1 LSSRDTSVFLRKS
14 ACLAASLSCSAGKR
28 HGKQAFFLYPEG
40 AYTMTIHLE
49 EHRVFDSAEELN
61 EAIRLHLRKHRYKL
75 NKTAFTV
82 LETISRY
89 AVKYGGAAWLKG
101 RTLADLVGKSEPTVR
116 RAVAFLEKLGILERV
131 PQMRKKSGGNG
142 ANIIRILPPQKLN
155 DHPEM
160 IARKEVEYPCKAKVE
175 AANSQKEST
184 SFKSFNTSLKIL
196 RKETRLGYSFT
207 PKNVPEPFI
216 KTVKPFF
223 YEAADIYQL
232 WGKAMLA
239 YKKFTL
245 LHMLEDYTE
254 LVLDAFKQS
263 IYAHKHRKI
272 RKDFKG
278 YFYGTLLKMFT
289 YQKRRETFSSHP
301 SIFNWLEDQ
310 EEKAAGSTKDWR
322 TEIQEL
328 MAKEERDLDDW
339 IEELPY

>member
-1 LSSRDTSVFLRKS
+1 
-14 ACLAASLSCSAGKR
+14 
-28 HGKQAFFLYPEG
+28 
-40 AYTMTIHLE
+40 MTIHLE
-49 EHRVFDSAEELN
+49 EHRVFDNAEELN

-101 RTLADLVGKSEPTVR
+101 KTLAALVGKSEPTIR
-116 RAVAFLEKLGILERV
+116 RTVAFLEKLGILERV
-131 PQMRKKSGGNG
+131 PQMRGKRGGNG
-142 ANIIRILPPQKLN
+142 ANIIRILPPQKSN

-160 IARKEVEYPCKAKVE
+160 IARKEVETPYETRDE

-196 RKETRLGYSFT
+196 RKEIRLGYSFT
-207 PKNVPEPFI
+207 PKNVPESFI
-216 KTVKPFF
+216 KIVKPFF
-223 YEAADIYQL
+223 DEAADIYRL

-254 LVLDAFKQS
+254 LVLNAFKQS

-289 YQKRRETFSSHP
+289 YQKRQETFASHP

-310 EEKAAGSTKDWR
+310 EEESTGNTQNWR
-322 TEIQEL
+322 TEIQKL
-328 MAKEERDLDDW
+328 MEKEEQDLDDL